1 MDYHLD
7 QIKDQAVETDATEEE
22 SLYAQFINT
31 FKTSE
36 PAADDYQN
44 VENQAVQVNAAGA
57 D

>member
-22 SLYAQFINT
+22 SLFAQFINT